1 MENLQKKAKEAVSKA
16 QEKTFEEYFEVA
28 EKKIKIFRIPL
39 SMLYRLIFRSEHTKD
54 IYQDKIKMIPEIK
67 AKPSEMSIFKVNI
80 DGDLNSNNLNVK
92 MKNLK

>member
-1 MENLQKKAKEAVSKA
+1 
-16 QEKTFEEYFEVA
+16 
-28 EKKIKIFRIPL
+28 
-39 SMLYRLIFRSEHTKD
+39 
-54 IYQDKIKMIPEIK
+54 MIPEIK